1 MNLENKIIDCKQI
14 AAELEEKL
22 LTAVQNLKARN
33 IHPTFATVLVGE
45 NPASQ
50 IYVKNKQKKAITLGI
65 TNNLY
70 HLSADTTED
79 ELLNLIASL
88 NNNPQIHGIITQLPL
103 PKHID
108 TTKIINA
115 ISPNK
120 DIDGLHP
127 INIGFLATQNSAGFA
142 PCTPLG
148 CLHIIKTIYS
158 DLAGKHAV
166 VVGRSNL
173 VGLPMMQLLLNNNAT
188 VSITHSKTANLA
200 EICKQ
205 ADILV
210 SAIGRA
216 NFINASHIKKNA
228 LVIDVGINKIETDGI
243 SKITGDVNIE
253 AVLPA
258 VKAITP
264 VPKGVGL
271 LTIMFLMSN
280 VIKAATL
287 NSSIPV

>member
-14 AAELEEKL
+14 ANNLEEKL
-22 LTAVQNLKARN
+22 LTEVQELKAKG
-33 IHPTFATVLVGE
+33 IFPTFATVLVGE
-45 NPASQ
+45 NPASI
-50 IYVKNKQKKAITLGI
+50 IYVKNKQKKAESLGI

-70 HLSADTTED
+70 HLPFETTES
-79 ELLNLIASL
+79 ELLDLIAML
-88 NNNPQIHGIITQLPL
+88 NNDKKIHGIITQLPL

-108 TTKIINA
+108 TFKVINT

-127 INIGFLATQNSAGFA
+127 INIGFLAAQNSNGFV

-148 CLHIIKTIYS
+148 CLHIIKTICGDIS
-158 DLAGKHAV
+158 GKHAV

-173 VGLPMMQLLLNNNAT
+173 VGLPAAQLLLNANAT
-188 VSITHSKTANLA
+188 VSITHSKTSNLA

-210 SAIGRA
+210 VAIGRA
-216 NFINASHIKKNA
+216 NFINESHIKKNA
-228 LVIDVGINKIETDGI
+228 LVVDVGINKINVDGV
-243 SKITGDVNIE
+243 SKITGDVNME
-253 AVLPA
+253 SALPL
-258 VKAITP
+258 VSAITP
-264 VPKGVGL
+264 VPRGVGL

-280 VIKAATL
+280 VIKAATSL
-287 NSSIPV
+287 YCK